1 MSKLQISSEKKLTL
15 LLLCWLLGI
24 FGAHRFYSGKH
35 LTGAMQLGGLAVA
48 GVLMALDAGIFQVLA
63 LGAVALSVVVDF
75 FLIVM
80 GKFTDKEGKRVV
92 DWT

>member
-1 MSKLQISSEKKLTL
+1 MDKTQISGEKKITL

-24 FGAHRFYSGKH
+24 FGVHRFYSGKYF
-35 LTGAMQLGGLAVA
+35 TGAMQLGGL
-48 GVLMALDAGIFQVLA
+48 VLTGLLMLLDAGIFQLLA
-63 LGAVALSVVVDF
+63 LLGVCLSVVVDF

-80 GKFTDKEGKRVV
+80 GRFTDKEGRLII

>member
-1 MSKLQISSEKKLTL
+1 MEETRVSREKKLTL

-24 FGAHRFYSGKH
+24 FGAHRFYSGKY
-35 LTGAMQLGGLAVA
+35 LTGAMQLGGL
-48 GVLMALDAGIFQVLA
+48 VLTGLLMLLDAGIFQLLA
-63 LGAVALSVVVDF
+63 LVGVLLSVVVDF

-80 GKFTDKEGKRVV
+80 GRFTDKEGRLII